1 LHKINNFLNL
11 LKTKEI
17 KIKRLT
23 NKYYNYNSLENDNKI
38 RKLTK
43 KFIEQFEG
51 VSLFK
56 NNRLK
61 IYLEKN
67 HESSGM
73 ICDYL
78 KDLFNFESLLK
89 I

>member
-1 LHKINNFLNL
+1 MRKINDFLNL
-11 LKTKEI
+11 LKTEEI
-17 KIKRLT
+17 KIKRLA
-23 NKYYNYNSLENDNKI
+23 NKHYNYDSLEKDNKI
-38 RKLTK
+38 KKLEK

-67 HESSGM
+67 M
-73 ICDYL
+73 
-78 KDLFNFESLLK
+78 NLLE
-89 I
+89 

>member
-1 LHKINNFLNL
+1 LHKINDFLNL

-17 KIKRLT
+17 KIKRLA
-23 NKYYNYNSLENDNKI
+23 NKHYNYNSLKNDNKI
-38 RKLTK
+38 KKLAK

-61 IYLEKN
+61 IY
-67 HESSGM
+67 
-73 ICDYL
+73 
-78 KDLFNFESLLK
+78 
-89 I
+89 